1 MENELLEQNAAKVRL
16 GLPHGQYVCQVK
28 ARIKSSPELE
38 SDVIGTVGE
47 SRVQSLPVH
56 LHAVLP
62 CLAICLLSF
71 CKREE
76 DAYLT

>member
-28 ARIKSSPELE
+28 ARIKSSPELK

-47 SRVQSLPVH
+47 S
-56 LHAVLP
+56 
-62 CLAICLLSF
+62 
-71 CKREE
+71 
-76 DAYLT
+76 